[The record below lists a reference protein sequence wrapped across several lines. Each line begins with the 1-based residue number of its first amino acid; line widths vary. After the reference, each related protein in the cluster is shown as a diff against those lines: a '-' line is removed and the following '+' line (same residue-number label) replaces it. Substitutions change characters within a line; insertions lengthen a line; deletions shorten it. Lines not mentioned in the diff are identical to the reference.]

1 MKILAVL
8 SALDLKYRYGC
19 TPAWWQLLK
28 GLYEN
33 GAQVIATTYQG
44 EAIESPWW
52 RTYPNP
58 CAHEAQA
65 FTQLKKLG
73 QRLMPGERKEGAEG
87 ETAKDK
93 TIRRLIQCWIK
104 PHWEQHLEEILTR
117 EKGIEAIVI
126 FTVPL
131 NHFQGLPTTLRERF
145 GLPVF
150 YYDGDVPASLPQF
163 SGFASGFKIYQGADL
178 SEYDGFICN
187 SEGGAEE
194 LRKMGAQ
201 RVKPLFWGVDPDFFA
216 PLEVPQDYDLSF
228 YGFGAE
234 YRREWLEKML
244 TLPSKQMPEQV
255 FAIGGQGF
263 DLDLGATRRIGE
275 VPLNAFRRFCCRSK
289 INLNITR
296 QAHASVYASSVC
308 RPFELAAMGCC
319 IVSNPYNGLE
329 RWFEPGKE
337 IIVVHDEQE
346 AVDTYKSLLGDE
358 KGRKEMGRLARKRV
372 LSQHTARQRAKELL
386 EYLRGA
392 GGL

>member
-52 RTYPNP
+52 CTYPNP
-58 CAHEAQA
+58 CYREAQA
-65 FTQLKKLG
+65 FTQLKKMSH
-73 QRLMPGERKEGAEG
+73 RLMPGERKESPEG

-93 TIRRLIQCWIK
+93 TVRRLIQCWIK
-104 PHWEQHLEEILTR
+104 PHWEQHLGEILRR
-117 EKGIEAIVI
+117 EKGVEAIVV

-131 NHFQGLPTTLRERF
+131 NHFRGLPTTLREHF

-187 SEGGAEE
+187 SEGGAQE
-194 LRKMGAQ
+194 LSKMGAQ
-201 RVKPLFWGVDPDFFA
+201 RVKTLFWGVDPDFFT
-216 PLEVPQDYDLSF
+216 PLEVTQDYDLAF

-234 YRREWLEKML
+234 YRQEWIEKML

-263 DLDLGATRRIGE
+263 DLDLGKTRRVGD
-275 VPLNAFRRFCCRSK
+275 VPLNAFRHFCRRSK

-296 QAHASVYASSVC
+296 QAHASVYASSSS

-319 IVSNPYNGLE
+319 IVSNPYNGLDK
-329 RWFEPGKE
+329 WFEAGKE
-337 IIVVHDEQE
+337 IIVVQDEQE
-346 AVDTYKSLLGDE
+346 AIDTYKSLLGDS
-358 KGRKEMGRLARKRV
+358 KKRKEMGQLARKRV
-372 LSQHTARQRAKELL
+372 LSQHTAKQRAKELL
-386 EYLRGA
+386 EYLQGSK
-392 GGL
+392 